1 MCAPHAPYACAH
13 RYTYIYT
20 YNILYKVNVSLV
32 CYAFCY
38 TYTQHLASLVTN
50 GHKPVVTFPLEYSG
64 PTTVSLLDIPCA
76 VTI

>member
-1 MCAPHAPYACAH
+1 M
-13 RYTYIYT
+13 YIH
-20 YNILYKVNVSLV
+20 N
-32 CYAFCY
+32 
-38 TYTQHLASLVTN
+38 YTQHLASLVTN